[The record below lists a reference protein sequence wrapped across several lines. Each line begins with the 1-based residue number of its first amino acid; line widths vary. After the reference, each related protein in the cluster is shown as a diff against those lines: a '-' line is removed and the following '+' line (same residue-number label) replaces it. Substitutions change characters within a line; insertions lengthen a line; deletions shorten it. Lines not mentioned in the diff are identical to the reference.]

1 MNYCSVRK
9 AVLRN
14 FAKFTEKH
22 LCQSVFFNKV
32 AGLSPA
38 TLLKKK
44 LWHRCFLVDF
54 AKFLRTPF
62 LWNTSGRLLLK
73 KLSESFE
80 ENKNRPLS
88 SPCCQVNPPCPW
100 KKNLIGKKVAENLVS
115 IENSNF
121 IRGITVQK

>member
-38 TLLKKK
+38 TLFKKK

-88 SPCCQVNPPCPW
+88 SPCCHVNPPCPW